1 MTLTIVM
8 PSGRSNINYIKLYN
22 VQCDLHKT
30 LENTNY
36 SKGTKSRWGKA
47 IEKGRRKLLRVM
59 DKFMILIEMMVSW
72 MYSCVQTWY
81 TV

>member
-1 MTLTIVM
+1 MND
-8 PSGRSNINYIKLYN
+8 SHNSYAEWKKQHKLYN

-59 DKFMILIEMMVSW
+59 DKFMILIEMTVSW
-72 MYSCVQTWY
+72 MYSYVQTWY